1 MKYLKIILVALLFSI
16 PITAQELIMIYSGD
30 GTTGGTASADTI
42 PSQFTFTDV
51 TDAALS
57 SYNQAY
63 IVVAGCDS
71 ARFYPA
77 SGDSLKLGALGTYD
91 VSPIWADLGDSVYT
105 GLVASDTNETATHSI
120 IYSSNGTPYDTFS
133 VTTVAGGG
141 DTLGVDL
148 LANGDMELAFTGSN
162 EWLGRFGAT
171 VTRSTGEQV
180 HGGTYSAKTVT
191 AGGGTGIT
199 HANGISVVADS
210 TYWLEGYYYVVSGNA
225 NIQIF
230 LSGAGGAGNIVTSVY
245 DAWTYFKVS
254 ATATSSDY
262 MNVIGDE
269 YGGGGNTTFY
279 LDDVTIKR
287 RLP

>member
-42 PSQFTFTDV
+42 PSQFTFPDV

-105 GLVASDTNETATHSI
+105 GLVASGTNETATHSI

-141 DTLGVDL
+141 DTLGVNQIL
-148 LANGDMELAFTGSN
+148 NGDMELAFTGNN
-162 EWLGRFGAT
+162 EWESKFGAT

-180 HGGTYSAKTVT
+180 HGGTYSCKVVT
-191 AGGGTGIT
+191 AGGGTGTGNVYEVSAIE
-199 HANGISVVADS
+199 DS
-210 TYWLEGYYYVVSGNA
+210 TYWVEGWIYVVSGAA
-225 NIQIF
+225 NV
-230 LSGAGGAGNIVTSVY
+230 LVESGSPSVEITAK
-245 DAWTYFKVS
+245 DTWTYFKFS
-254 ATATSSDY
+254 RTFTATEGMY
-262 MNVIGDE
+262 VIAKE

-279 LDDVTIKR
+279 LDDVTVKR
-287 RLP
+287 LLP